1 MQLAVAHPSGD
12 ERLVMRQTE
21 LRLTDE
27 DRELVEGYRS
37 KRPAPRTKGQSSTH
51 SFGTGS
57 RHSRSLDHGGSWRWA
72 KRHLVNAI
80 RVSGRRRGVLA
91 LCR

>member
-51 SFGTGS
+51 SFGMDHVIPEAWIMAVLGVG
-57 RHSRSLDHGGSWRWA
+57 RSVIW
-72 KRHLVNAI
+72 
-80 RVSGRRRGVLA
+80 
-91 LCR
+91 